1 MVNVRKHIYIKG
13 RVQGVGFRA
22 FIRDQAQKN
31 NVNGWV
37 KNLPDGRVEA
47 LLTGKRINV
56 NRVIDKAKT
65 GPRMAEVR
73 DIDIF
78 DETYRGEF
86 ASFTVK
92 Y

>member
-1 MVNVRKHIYIKG
+1 MVNVRKHVYIRG

-22 FIRDQAQKN
+22 FVRNQAKMN
-31 NVNGWV
+31 NINGWV

-47 LLTGKRINV
+47 ILTGKRLGV
-56 NRVIDKAKT
+56 NKIIDKIKE

-73 DIDIF
+73 DVDIF
-78 DETYRGEF
+78 DETFRGEF
-86 ASFTVK
+86 ASFTIK